1 MVKRYAARTSV
12 RQPDMLTSPLL
23 DLPAIVHGFGRR
35 HDDMAQ
41 LLPAY
46 WPNRPVQHERHGT
59 HIAIPT
65 HANQDCGE
73 ADGMLTDRPGLLLAI
88 ATADCVPVLL
98 ARRDGRE
105 VAALHVGWR
114 GAHAGIVERFAA
126 LVRERGGDPGD
137 WIAAI
142 GPAAH
147 ACCYEV
153 SADLIESFHER
164 TGLPRAT
171 IAPAPRR
178 LDLPA
183 IVRWQLEQAG
193 VERVS
198 ARLDCTMCSR
208 DGEGRFVYHS
218 YRRDRETRTPVVDV
232 QWSVITIAQT

>member
-1 MVKRYAARTSV
+1 MLPALASFIEA
-12 RQPDMLTSPLL
+12 MLTSPLL
-23 DLPAIVHGFGRR
+23 DHPAIVHGFGRR
-35 HDDMAQ
+35 HDDLAR

-46 WPNRPVQHERHGT
+46 WPRRPVQHERHGT
-59 HIAIPT
+59 HIAIATQP
-65 HANQDCGE
+65 NEDCGE

-114 GAHAGIVERFAA
+114 GAHAGIVDRFAA

-153 SADLIESFHER
+153 SAELIDDFCER
-164 TGLPRAT
+164 TGLPRET
-171 IAPAPRR
+171 VAPRPRR

-183 IVRWQLEQAG
+183 IVRRQLGQAG

-198 ARLDCTMCSR
+198 VQAECTMCRRSG
-208 DGEGRFVYHS
+208 DGRFIYHS

-232 QWSVITIAQT
+232 QWSVIAIANR

>member
-1 MVKRYAARTSV
+1 
-12 RQPDMLTSPLL
+12 MLTSPLL
-23 DLPAIVHGFGRR
+23 AHPAIVHGFGRR
-35 HDDMAQ
+35 HDDFAR
-41 LLPAY
+41 LLPDY
-46 WPNRPVQHERHGT
+46 WSRRPIQHERHGT

-65 HANQDCGE
+65 EPNQDCGE
-73 ADGMLTDRPGLLLAI
+73 ADGMFTDRPGLLLAI

-98 ARRDGRE
+98 ARDDGRE

-153 SADLIESFHER
+153 SAALIDSFHER
-164 TGLPRAT
+164 TGLPRET
-171 IAPAPRR
+171 VAPQPRR

-183 IVRWQLEQAG
+183 IVRWQLGQAG

-198 ARLDCTMCSR
+198 VQAECTMCRS
-208 DGEGRFVYHS
+208 GEKGRFVYHS
-218 YRRDRETRTPVVDV
+218 YRRDRETRTPIVDV
-232 QWSVITIAQT
+232 QWSAIAIKRR